1 VSFRTETDSL
11 PFAVAGAATRI
22 GAAHRENQDCYQV
35 LDGKTSARVRDLRR
49 GLLYA
54 VADGVSTLEQ
64 GRWAA
69 EITCARLAQFFEEP
83 HAARLDTL
91 VQLVGE
97 IDWELRGQ
105 GKGKAACTLGALWL
119 HQGQAHV
126 LHVGDSPVY
135 RLREGVVDLLTRLDA
150 PSQRLRAFMGMGP
163 HISEM
168 LRVRSEPFHAKDV
181 YFLVTDG
188 VSGVVDTRLL
198 ARQWRDSQQDP
209 SRCAVGILREVE
221 RRRGADDAT
230 AVVVQVLL
238 EEDLEEERTEEI
250 PAAHVFGTQRD
261 RGALIVEDDEE

>member
-1 VSFRTETDSL
+1 VSDRTEPDSL
-11 PFAVAGAATRI
+11 PFAVAAAATRI
-22 GAAHRENQDCYQV
+22 GTAHLENQDCYQL
-35 LDGKTSARVRDLRR
+35 LDGRTNAHVRDLRR

-69 EITCARLAQFFEEP
+69 EITCARLAQFFEQP

-119 HQGQAHV
+119 HQGEAHV
-126 LHVGDSPVY
+126 LHVGDSPVF
-135 RLREGVVDLLTRLDA
+135 RLRDGVVDVMTRIDSSGAQLK
-150 PSQRLRAFMGMGP
+150 AFMGMGP
-163 HISEM
+163 HISEL

-188 VSGVVDTRLL
+188 VSAVVESHLL
-198 ARQWRDSQQDP
+198 ARQWRESQQDP
-209 SRCAVGILREVE
+209 ARCAQGILREVE
-221 RRRGADDAT
+221 RRGGADDAT

-238 EEDLEEERTEEI
+238 EEDLEEERTEVV
-250 PAAHVFGTQRD
+250 PATRVLGGPRD
-261 RGALIVEDDEE
+261 RGKRIVEEDEE

>member
-1 VSFRTETDSL
+1 VSVRTESESL
-11 PFAVAGAATRI
+11 PFAAAGAATRV
-22 GAAHRENQDCYQV
+22 GSTHLENQDCYQV
-35 LDGKTSARVRDLRR
+35 LDGRTSTRVREMRR

-69 EITCARLAQFFEEP
+69 ETTCARLGQFFEDG
-83 HAARLDTL
+83 HASGLDTL

-119 HQGQAHV
+119 HGGSAHV
-126 LHVGDSPVY
+126 LHVGDSPVF
-135 RLREGVVDLLTRLDA
+135 RLRDGVVECLTQLDP
-150 PSQRLRAFMGMGP
+150 PSRRLRAFMGMGP
-163 HISEM
+163 HISEV
-168 LRVRSEPFHAKDV
+168 LRVRSEPFRAKDV

-188 VSGVVDTRLL
+188 VSGILDTRVL
-198 ARQWRDSQQDP
+198 ARQWRDSGQDAG
-209 SRCAVGILREVE
+209 RCASGIMREVE

-238 EEDLEEERTEEI
+238 EEDLEEERTEVI
-250 PAAHVFGTQRD
+250 RDPRFVGTPRD
-261 RGALIVEDDEE
+261 TGGFVVEDGEE

>member
-1 VSFRTETDSL
+1 VSHRTELDSL
-11 PFAVAGAATRI
+11 PFAEAGAATRV
-22 GAAHRENQDCYQV
+22 GSTHVENQDCYQV
-35 LDGKTSARVRDLRR
+35 LDGRTSTRVRDLRR

-69 EITCARLAQFFEEP
+69 QVTCTRLAQFFEDGQAP
-83 HAARLDTL
+83 RLDTL

-105 GKGKAACTLGALWL
+105 GKGKAACTLGAMWL

-126 LHVGDSPVY
+126 LHVGDSPVF
-135 RLREGVVDLLTRLDA
+135 RLREGAVEQLTRLEA
-150 PSQRLRAFMGMGP
+150 PSARLRTFMGMGP
-163 HISEM
+163 HISEV
-168 LRVRSEPFHAKDV
+168 LRVRSEPFRAKDV

-188 VSGVVDTRLL
+188 VSGLVDRRLL
-198 ARQWRDSQQDP
+198 ARQWRESGQDP
-209 SRCAVGILREVE
+209 TRCARGILREVE

-238 EEDLEEERTEEI
+238 EEDLEDERTEEI
-250 PAAHVFGTQRD
+250 PLSHFLPRD
-261 RGALIVEDDEE
+261 RQAFVVEDGEE

>member
-1 VSFRTETDSL
+1 MSFRTETDSL

-22 GAAHRENQDCYQV
+22 GTAHLENQDCYQM
-35 LDGKTSARVRDLRR
+35 LDGRTSTQVRDLRR

-69 EITCARLAQFFEEP
+69 EITCARLAQFFEQG
-83 HAARLDTL
+83 HAAGLDTL

-119 HQGQAHV
+119 HQGEAHV

-135 RLREGVVDLLTRLDA
+135 RLRDGVVDLLTHIDA
-150 PSQRLRAFMGMGP
+150 PGPQLRSFMGMGP

-168 LRVRSEPFHAKDV
+168 LRVRSEPFQAKDV

-188 VSGVVDTRLL
+188 VTGVIDTRLL
-198 ARQWRDSQQDP
+198 AGQWRDSQQDP
-209 SRCAVGILREVE
+209 TRCARGILREVE

-238 EEDLEEERTEEI
+238 EEDLEEERTEVI
-250 PAAHVFGTQRD
+250 SVADVLGAPRD
-261 RGALIVEDDEE
+261 SGKPIVEDGEE